1 MIKALFEKK
10 EGCIVSFNI
19 KGHAN
24 SVSEGYD
31 LVCSAVSA
39 ISITMANGIT
49 EVAKVNADIK
59 TTDGFLS
66 CNLKNLSSEQ
76 IHKCQIL
83 LETMIIGLKSVE
95 KSYGEYI
102 KVLVEEVE

>member
-1 MIKALFEKK
+1 MIKAVFEKRK
-10 EGCIVSFNI
+10 GCIVSFDI

-31 LVCSAVSA
+31 LVCAAVSA

-49 EVAKVNADIK
+49 EVAKVNADIQ
-59 TTDGFLS
+59 TIDGFLS
-66 CNLKNLSSEQ
+66 CNLKKLSSEQ
-76 IHKCQIL
+76 IHKCQLL
-83 LETMIIGLKSVE
+83 LETMLIGLRSIE
-95 KSYGEYI
+95 KSYGKYI